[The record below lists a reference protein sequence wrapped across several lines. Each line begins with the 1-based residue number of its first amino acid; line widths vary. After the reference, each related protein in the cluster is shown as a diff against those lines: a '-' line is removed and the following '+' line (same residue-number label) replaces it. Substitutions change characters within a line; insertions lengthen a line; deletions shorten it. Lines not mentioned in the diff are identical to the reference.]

1 MYQHDDSLREYTAKV
16 VSVEPITSLSE
27 ADRTLLKNAS
37 DDVHVVT
44 TDETIFYV
52 QGGGQLTDTGSMTAG
67 ESSDDSFEM
76 LAARKASDG
85 RVLHF
90 GRFSGKAFAP
100 GQAVKQTIDAEKRD
114 LYSRIHD
121 AGHIVGLVGY
131 NPLSFFF
138 GRLYLSLTISI
149 QAVRQVA
156 EETPELNLTEGKA
169 QHWPGAAHVE
179 FGGLIDGKYKEAI
192 QKKVDEMLEKDLP
205 VKVFWWT
212 EKELREHCVH
222 VPTEMTAPDGE
233 LLRAVDIVG
242 AGAYPCGGTH
252 VASTKLC
259 GKITVRKISRSK
271 GTSRISYETK

>member
-138 GRLYLSLTISI
+138 LPPVSVAYHFDTGSASGCGRDS
-149 QAVRQVA
+149 RA
-156 EETPELNLTEGKA
+156 EPHRRK
-169 QHWPGAAHVE
+169 GATLARRRACRVWRAH
-179 FGGLIDGKYKEAI
+179 
-192 QKKVDEMLEKDLP
+192 
-205 VKVFWWT
+205 
-212 EKELREHCVH
+212 
-222 VPTEMTAPDGE
+222 
-233 LLRAVDIVG
+233 
-242 AGAYPCGGTH
+242 
-252 VASTKLC
+252 
-259 GKITVRKISRSK
+259 
-271 GTSRISYETK
+271 